1 MPLYTRNG
9 QDSKISGFRREIIV
23 LIYMPCLKLPPRN
36 YFQPWRIYSVEPS
49 LAYAKDRLE
58 ISDVALKIAINY
70 ATIKEWY
77 YLVNE
82 QERYSE
88 DGQLQ
93 SNDKAYGEGGE
104 CFLVGK

>member
-1 MPLYTRNG
+1 M
-9 QDSKISGFRREIIV
+9 V
-23 LIYMPCLKLPPRN
+23 
-36 YFQPWRIYSVEPS
+36 
-49 LAYAKDRLE
+49 
-58 ISDVALKIAINY
+58 
-70 ATIKEWY
+70 

-104 CFLVGK
+104 CFLVGKQSRTLSFPF